1 MTRLNHEFL
10 EHQEVLDGDVLD
22 DPYFAGRQRWESEHA
37 FAEAL
42 KKRGRHPLD
51 LYINGYEVRAR
62 QHKYLRL
69 RETVSRTIN
78 YPIGAILSAVSGTAS
93 FVIEHFRDGFF
104 RALKAAIIGVT
115 AAIIGVTVA
124 VVAATLVLSAYVGL
138 NWSRIEGQLAIVRQN
153 VECSKTIALRDDA
166 GALIHVVPLL
176 PDSACSQP
184 SNEDGVRLA
193 RPVLSVPFDEPEA
206 KAHAA
211 AFRSI
216 EGALWV
222 NETLWGQDWRGPVR
236 RMRGFVREL
245 ITGQEDRSGATGP
258 IATVFE
264 FLSHAY
270 DLTVGEKFLSTVAAS
285 VYTARFLST
294 DADRIAFVNLAP
306 AVANAV
312 PLRSG
317 ELASLALLGKPAPAT
332 LADQCRFARAAG
344 LPVPMVGARGVTGQV
359 ASRWAGHVGPGAA
372 QCVRSLASS
381 EAEVERALAE
391 LRSYCGDSDF
401 CLDGQPHWHLIAKD
415 ERDAAKAIWMAKRR
429 AIVAQ
434 ETVVYYTQIPSGLGG
449 STTSL
454 RDTIP
459 PISGADGIT
468 SLQPSVQ
475 TSILRTVRDGYKSW
489 ASGEMPG
496 VETAVAA
503 FDVSTSNVLPLAVYG
518 ERSGAIY
525 PPLVTGEAGERMMG
539 LPAWHGASLNK
550 IAIMM
555 VAVREGIKD
564 ICLPGATCI
573 SLSTAFAESENDVF
587 LDLARQL
594 DPQLQELREALGYI
608 GQAAQEPSSR
618 ARDAVYGFE
627 TRLPPYRFATLLGA
641 LLHGEAQSI
650 HLVGETELDTV
661 LDLDRLGFTATIRSE
676 ILDVLAAPVGQGGT
690 LYSVVR
696 SMDLPPNCDV
706 SGGKTG
712 THGAKGVNLQRS
724 SVLLVQCGNRHFV
737 TFAVAAHPERLGLA
751 HVDLAPIHAAAAT
764 AAAAID

>member
-10 EHQEVLDGDVLD
+10 QDKDVLDGDVLD
-22 DPYFAGRQRWESEHA
+22 DPYFAGRQRWEREHA
-37 FAEAL
+37 FAQAL

-51 LYINGYEVRAR
+51 LYSDGYKVRAR
-62 QHKYLRL
+62 QHLYLRL
-69 RETVSRTIN
+69 TETVSRTTT
-78 YPIGAILSAVSGTAS
+78 YPLAAAAAMASGASGAA
-93 FVIEHFRDGFF
+93 IYAIDHFRGGFVH
-104 RALKAAIIGVT
+104 AIKAAT
-115 AAIIGVTVA
+115 IGVTVA
-124 VVAATLVLSAYVGL
+124 VVAATLVLSAYAGL
-138 NWSRIEGQLAIVRQN
+138 NWARIDAQLALVRQN

-166 GALIHVVPLL
+166 GSLIHVVPLL
-176 PDSACSQP
+176 PDSACPQP
-184 SNEDGVRLA
+184 SNKKGVRLA
-193 RPVLSVPFDEPEA
+193 RPVLSVPFNAPEA
-206 KAHAA
+206 KAHAT

-222 NETLWGQDWRGPVR
+222 DETLWGQDWRGPVR
-236 RMRGFVREL
+236 RMRGLVRKF

-264 FLSHAY
+264 FLSNAH
-270 DLTVGEKFLSTVAAS
+270 DLAVGEKFLSTVAAS
-285 VYTARFLST
+285 VYTARYLST

-312 PLRSG
+312 PHRAG
-317 ELASLALLGKPAPAT
+317 ELASLVLLDKAAPAT

-344 LPVPMVGARGVTGQV
+344 LPVPMVGARGVTDHV

-372 QCVRSLASS
+372 RCVRSLAGS
-381 EAEVERALAE
+381 EAEVDRALAE
-391 LRSYCGDSDF
+391 LRSHCGGGDF
-401 CLDGQPHWHLIAKD
+401 CFDGQPHWHLVGEE
-415 ERDAAKAIWMAKRR
+415 ERDTAKATWMAKRR

-434 ETVVYYTQIPSGLGG
+434 EAVNYAQIPSGLGG

-454 RDTIP
+454 RDTISP
-459 PISGADGIT
+459 NSRADATT

-475 TSILRTVRDGYKSW
+475 ASILRAVRGAYKSW
-489 ASGEMPG
+489 ASGGMPG
-496 VETAVAA
+496 VEIAVAA
-503 FDVSTSNVLPLAVYG
+503 FDVSTSNALPLAVYG

-525 PPLVTGEAGERMMG
+525 PALVTGAAGQPVSG

-555 VAVREGIKD
+555 VAVREGITEV
-564 ICLPGATCI
+564 CLPEATCI
-573 SLSTAFAESENDVF
+573 NLSTAFAKSDNDVF

-608 GQAAQEPSSR
+608 GNAPQEPSSR
-618 ARDAVYGFE
+618 ARDAIYGFE
-627 TRLPPYRFATLLGA
+627 TRLPPYRFAALLGA
-641 LLHGEAQSI
+641 LLHGEAQSV
-650 HLVGETELDTV
+650 HLVGKTEFDTV
-661 LDLDRLGFTATIRSE
+661 LDLDLLGFTANIRSE
-676 ILDVLAAPVGQGGT
+676 ILNVLTAPVGRGGT

-706 SGGKTG
+706 RGGKTG

-764 AAAAID
+764 AAATID